1 MLGIFLEPEG
11 KLKNF
16 ITKWKI
22 RIKKKNFKTEYI
34 NHPPH
39 STIYVSNFINK
50 KKVIE
55 KIKNITD
62 KFSSFKIQIDK
73 TDLFLNDK
81 FTRKDTIYLNIK
93 KNKKIF
99 KLQKHLANNLKS
111 LVKKDKSKISKFFN
125 KKMKK
130 SMIKY
135 GFPFVGSH
143 WKPHFTIGSIKNFK
157 KHFDYQSFKKTKI
170 FYEQDVKTIS
180 LWKIQK
186 NSHKRIKIF
195 KLNKK

>member
-16 ITKWKI
+16 ISKWKR
-22 RIKKKNFKTEYI
+22 RIKKSNLKTEYV

-39 STIYVSNFINK
+39 STIYHSNFVNE

-55 KIKNITD
+55 NLRNVTKKIN
-62 KFSSFKIQIDK
+62 SFKIQINK
-73 TDLFLNDK
+73 TGLFINDS
-81 FTRKDTIYLNIK
+81 FTNKDTIYLNIK
-93 KNKKIF
+93 KNKKIY
-99 KLQKHLANNLKS
+99 KLQKHFANNLKS
-111 LVKKDKSKISKFFN
+111 LVKKDKLKVSKSFN
-125 KKMKK
+125 KKMKN

-157 KHFDYQSFKKTKI
+157 EYYDYQSFKKTKI
-170 FYEQDVKTIS
+170 YFEQNVRSVS
-180 LWKIQK
+180 LWKIKK
-186 NSHKRIKIF
+186 NSHKKIKTFRF
-195 KLNKK
+195 KER

>member
-11 KLKNF
+11 NLKNF
-16 ITKWKI
+16 ISKWKL
-22 RIKKKNFKTEYI
+22 RIKKKNLKTEYI

-39 STIYVSNFINK
+39 STIYVSNFVNE

-55 KIKNITD
+55 NLRNITD
-62 KFSSFKIQIDK
+62 KLYSFKIRINKVSLFID
-73 TDLFLNDK
+73 DS
-81 FTRKDTIYLNIK
+81 FTNKDTIYLKIK
-93 KNKKIF
+93 KNKKIY
-99 KLQKHLANNLKS
+99 KLQKNLANNLKS
-111 LVKKDKSKISKFFN
+111 LVKKDKLKARKFFN
-125 KKMKK
+125 KKMKN

-157 KHFDYQSFKKTKI
+157 HHFDYQSFKKIKI
-170 FYEQDVKTIS
+170 SYEQDIRSIS
-180 LWKIQK
+180 LWKIKK

-195 KLNKK
+195 KLKKK

>member
-16 ITKWKI
+16 ISYWKL
-22 RIKKKNFKTEYI
+22 RIKKRNLNTEYI

-39 STIYVSNFINK
+39 STIYVSNFVNE

-55 KIKNITD
+55 NLRNITN
-62 KFSSFKIQIDK
+62 SLYSFKIRINK
-73 TDLFLNDK
+73 ASLFINDS
-81 FTRKDTIYLNIK
+81 FTNKDTIYLKIK
-93 KNKKIF
+93 KNKKIYQ
-99 KLQKHLANNLKS
+99 LQKNLANNLKS
-111 LVKKDKSKISKFFN
+111 FVKKDKLKVSKFFN
-125 KKMKK
+125 KKMKN

-157 KHFDYQSFKKTKI
+157 HHFDYQSFKKTKI
-170 FYEQDVKTIS
+170 YYEQDVRSIS
-180 LWKIQK
+180 LWRIKK
-186 NSHKRIKIF
+186 NNHKRIEIF
-195 KLNKK
+195 KLKKR